1 MVGVRVALWF
11 IGLTV
16 DLQAATWD
24 DQIIEGLNFIEEYV
38 LQVPFFLMTLMR
50 YITPT
55 LDNLYVNPKESSWSR
70 LLTLFQLHEL
80 PQLGRQD
87 IRPEAQDREP
97 RLAQGHVLPESETLQ
112 EE

>member
-1 MVGVRVALWF
+1 VIGVRVALWF

-16 DLQAATWD
+16 DLKAATWD

-55 LDNLYVNPKESSWSR
+55 LDNLSAASPGPPK
-70 LLTLFQLHEL
+70 
-80 PQLGRQD
+80 
-87 IRPEAQDREP
+87 
-97 RLAQGHVLPESETLQ
+97 
-112 EE
+112 